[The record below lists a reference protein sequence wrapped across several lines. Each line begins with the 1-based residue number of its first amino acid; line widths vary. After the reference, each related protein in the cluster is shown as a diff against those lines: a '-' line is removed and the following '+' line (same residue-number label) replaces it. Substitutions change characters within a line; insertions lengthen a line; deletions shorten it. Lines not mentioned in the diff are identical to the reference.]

1 MKINKK
7 GFTLVEL
14 LAVIVI
20 IALLSS
26 IAALSYTAFVNSTKD
41 RVYKT
46 YEATMKSAA
55 EMYLIDNPG
64 EIPAGG
70 KRKCLYLNDLL
81 SNNDIDPIKNPDDSN
96 DNCSSVIDD
105 DDSYILI
112 ERGEHIRDDEGE
124 IENYFNLTYK
134 VYLRCTSGYGAS
146 NDPCS
151 EEE

>member
-26 IAALSYTAFVNSTKD
+26 IAAISYTAFVNNTRD

-46 YEATMKSAA
+46 YEDTMKASA
-55 EMYLIDNPG
+55 EMYLIDNPS
-64 EIPAGG
+64 EIPTVGE
-70 KRKCLYLNDLL
+70 RKCLYLNDLL
-81 SNNDIDPIKNPDDSN
+81 SKNDIEPIKNPKDSN
-96 DNCSSVIDD
+96 DDCSSDNED

-112 ERGEHIRDDEGE
+112 ERGTNVEG
-124 IENYFNLTYK
+124 NFNLTYK
-134 VYLRCTSGYGAS
+134 VYLRCESGYGAS
-146 NDPCS
+146 SNPCS
-151 EEE
+151 EDK